1 MRPYLDQIIGPYQS
15 SFLPGRGTCDNAIIF
30 QEVIHSMKKSKKKKG
45 DVVYKID
52 LEKAYDHVNWNFL
65 RDCLTQFGFPQIT
78 IDLIMHCVTASTL
91 SLIWNGQRLP
101 AFSPTRALRQGDPLS
116 QYLFVMCMESL
127 SHVILQAVENNM
139 WKPVT
144 MSKNGP
150 RLSHLFFAD
159 DVLLFS
165 KASVSQ
171 SRVIEGIL
179 TRFANSSGL
188 RVNVR
193 KSRAFFSATTRR
205 RSIESIVSVT
215 GIQNTN
221 SLDKYLGFPMI
232 HGRLCKRD
240 FDFLIDKI
248 QHRLASWKNKLLN
261 KAGRLALVQSVL
273 TFIPTYYMQVTWLP
287 TTICDYMDRT
297 SRNFLWKGT
306 NDRCIHLVG
315 WDKINQ
321 PKKNG
326 GLGIR
331 TVRDSNTAMLGKL
344 VWDIHSKR
352 DNLWVK
358 LITDKYVGNR
368 SFLNVPK

>member
-1 MRPYLDQIIGPYQS
+1 
-15 SFLPGRGTCDNAIIF
+15 
-30 QEVIHSMKKSKKKKG
+30 
-45 DVVYKID
+45 
-52 LEKAYDHVNWNFL
+52 
-65 RDCLTQFGFPQIT
+65 
-78 IDLIMHCVTASTL
+78 
-91 SLIWNGQRLP
+91 
-101 AFSPTRALRQGDPLS
+101 
-116 QYLFVMCMESL
+116 MESL
-127 SHVILQAVENNM
+127 SHVILQAVEDNV

-144 MSKNGP
+144 ISKNGP

-179 TRFANSSGL
+179 IRFANSSGL

-205 RSIESIVSVT
+205 RKIESIVSVT

-248 QHRLASWKNKLLN
+248 QHRLASWKNKFLN

-273 TFIPTYYMQVTWLP
+273 TSIPTYYMQVTWLP

-306 NDRCIHLVG
+306 NDRGIHLVG
-315 WDKINQ
+315 WDKITQ

-331 TVRDSNTAMLGKL
+331 TARDSNTMMLGKL
-344 VWDIHSKR
+344 VWDIHSKQ
-352 DNLWVK
+352 DKLWVK

-368 SFLNVPK
+368 SFLDVPKKAGSVVWNFIMKARQVLRSGYSYRLGNGASSFWYDSWSEFGRLCDHVWYVDIHDTHITVADIIQHGTWNLSQFYTHLPETILESIAKISVCLNENISDGYTWKGNLDGIYPQRQVTLG

>member
-1 MRPYLDQIIGPYQS
+1 
-15 SFLPGRGTCDNAIIF
+15 
-30 QEVIHSMKKSKKKKG
+30 
-45 DVVYKID
+45 
-52 LEKAYDHVNWNFL
+52 
-65 RDCLTQFGFPQIT
+65 
-78 IDLIMHCVTASTL
+78 
-91 SLIWNGQRLP
+91 
-101 AFSPTRALRQGDPLS
+101 
-116 QYLFVMCMESL
+116 MESL
-127 SHVILQAVENNM
+127 SHVILQAVEDNV

-144 MSKNGP
+144 ISKNGP

-188 RVNVR
+188 RVNVH

-205 RSIESIVSVT
+205 RKIESIVYVT

-248 QHRLASWKNKLLN
+248 QHRLASWKNKFLN

-273 TFIPTYYMQVTWLP
+273 TSIPTYYMQVTWLP

-306 NDRCIHLVG
+306 NDRGIHLVG

-326 GLGIR
+326 GLGEILIQR
-331 TVRDSNTAMLGKL
+331 CWGNSYGTFTAKETICG
-344 VWDIHSKR
+344 
-352 DNLWVK
+352 
-358 LITDKYVGNR
+358 
-368 SFLNVPK
+368 